1 MTTHTHKTCD
11 TLMQSSPY
19 YTLIYKSVEMCFD
32 ILHDDAITK
41 LHETDNSS
49 FCDWETAPTVS

>member
-1 MTTHTHKTCD
+1 
-11 TLMQSSPY
+11 MQSSPY

-41 LHETDNSS
+41 LHETGNSS
-49 FCDWETAPTVS
+49 FCYLETVPTVSWYKKSETR